1 MVKISLIEKK
11 EKNLFVKWSDGEKSN
26 FNYLWLRDNCPT
38 AHDKNSNHRMFNILD
53 VPLDIE
59 AKKCKINDDGK
70 LEVVW
75 SVGNHTSYYD
85 QEWLRKNCYTINNK
99 KKYLSPYQ
107 LWDCSLQK
115 NLESISIEHDE
126 IIETEEGLI
135 KWLELLHHKGIAI
148 VKNSPTE
155 DRSAFKVLNRISH
168 IRETFFKT
176 PFEVLN
182 IPKPN
187 NSAYTAH
194 ALRNHMDLPWFENPP
209 GYQFLHWLI
218 NSAKGGDSSAVDAF
232 AVANY
237 LRNNE
242 KEIFETLVKIPLKF
256 RDKDY
261 TQEAHRSFYA
271 PAISLTKDGDFNDIR
286 FSVATMDAL
295 DCHPDLMKEV
305 YEAHHRFGNLLHDD
319 KFQIK
324 FRLVPGD
331 IFSFNNRRI
340 LHGRTEYDPNSGNRH
355 LQGYYMDRDEIIGIL
370 SFLKKSRKKFYFNQG
385 FHLSGLLSNHS
396 ATTSFTGLF
405 LISTSTNILAW
416 SIFCKDMFS
425 KNLLASA
432 FSAFAN
438 TAGLP

>member
-11 EKNLFVKWSDGEKSN
+11 EKNLSIKWSDGEQSN

-53 VPLDIE
+53 VPLNIE

-75 SVGNHTSYYD
+75 SEGNHTSYYD

-99 KKYLSPYQ
+99 KEYLSPYQ

-115 NLESISIEHDE
+115 SLKSISIEHDE
-126 IIETEEGLI
+126 IIESKEGLI

-155 DRSAFKVLNRISH
+155 EKSAFKVLNRISH
-168 IRETFFKT
+168 TRETFFKT
-176 PFEVLN
+176 PFEVIN

-209 GYQFLHWLI
+209 GYQFLHCLV
-218 NSAKGGDSSAVDAF
+218 NSAKGGNSSAVDAF

-237 LRNNE
+237 LKNNE

-295 DCHPDLMKEV
+295 DCHPNLMREV

-319 KFQIK
+319 KFQIN
-324 FRLVPGD
+324 FRLAPGD

-340 LHGRTEYDPNSGNRH
+340 LHGRTEYDPNSGHRH
-355 LQGYYMDRDEIIGIL
+355 LQGYYMDRDEIIGRL
-370 SFLKKSRKKFYFNQG
+370 SFLK
-385 FHLSGLLSNHS
+385 
-396 ATTSFTGLF
+396 
-405 LISTSTNILAW
+405 
-416 SIFCKDMFS
+416 S
-425 KNLLASA
+425 K
-432 FSAFAN
+432 
-438 TAGLP
+438 